1 MVELGEKEYE
11 YNYDFGKFA
20 ADIADYILLV
30 NKKHT
35 EPIRKA
41 LEDKNYPKDKMEVFD
56 TFIEAIEK
64 AKRIEKG
71 EKEKYI
77 LIENDL
83 PDNY

>member
-1 MVELGEKEYE
+1 M
-11 YNYDFGKFA
+11 
-20 ADIADYILLV
+20 ADYILLV

-41 LEDKNYPKDKMEVFD
+41 LEYKNYPKDKMEVFD
-56 TFIEAIEK
+56 TFIEAMQK
-64 AKRIEKG
+64 AASIPKG
-71 EKEKYI
+71 DKEKFI